1 MADGF
6 QQIHPLVV
14 LACVIAVVM
23 CLEVIHSS
31 HFLDVILPPDYKAGT
46 STRRI
51 GGELVTMRSFPTDT
65 SDRRYIVVDCGA
77 NRGDVARFV
86 GGQLAAI
93 APGHHWT
100 YSFEPNVH
108 YEPFLRNL
116 EYHTY
121 VPKACWIDHGNHEYY
136 VAKCVRG
143 APKAGSLLKEKIHSC
158 KHKNRTKMVPTVD
171 IAQWLIR
178 HVNVSDFLLFR
189 LNVEGA
195 EYQVVERLHQSGALK
210 LVDRIAVEYHSRW
223 MSNKN
228 QNDDHRVNEMLAQY
242 GLSVQAFLT
251 SDEMEL
257 AGSLDDT

>member
-14 LACVIAVVM
+14 LACVIIVVI

-31 HFLDVILPPDYKAGT
+31 HFLDVILPPDYKGG
-46 STRRI
+46 SSVRR
-51 GGELVTMRSFPTDT
+51 LAADSVLMRSFPSNS

-86 GGQLAAI
+86 GAQLATI
-93 APGHHWT
+93 APGSHWT
-100 YSFEPNVH
+100 YSFEPNLH

-116 EYHTY
+116 EHHTY

-136 VAKCVRG
+136 VAKCARG
-143 APKAGSLLKEKIHSC
+143 AHKAGSLLKEKMHSC
-158 KHKNRTKMVPTVD
+158 KHRNKTKMVPTVD
-171 IAQWLIR
+171 IGQWLIE
-178 HVNVSDFLLFR
+178 HVNVTDFLLFR

-195 EYQVVERLHQSGALK
+195 EYQVVDRLHKLGALK

-228 QNDDHRVNEMLAQY
+228 HNDDHRVNEILAQY

-257 AGSLDDT
+257 AEALDDT